1 MTESGIVT
9 LVTAEFWKAV
19 LPIVSTVTPLI
30 LEGMTTTVSDSTYFV
45 IVPVGNKEAEAISYS
60 EHNTGYTNKGVLFG
74 STNLNK
80 YAANPANA
88 GDYTFIFKD
97 GIVNSA
103 ATGYG
108 SIDNYKDTS
117 VYMLVPGNSDVVFE
131 NMTLE
136 QVQKAT
142 GLAEG
147 FSDEKSSS
155 NASIGLMMMKGGA
168 LRLCGFES
176 KNGIIDRLTNE
187 NVADAAADMLSNNK

>member
-1 MTESGIVT
+1 MEKKKYAKRSV
-9 LVTAEFWKAV
+9 LWKV
-19 LPIVSTVTPLI
+19 IP
-30 LEGMTTTVSDSTYFV
+30 GFV
-45 IVPVGNKEAEAISYS
+45 IVLLIGCIVYLCAVVKSNTAARMDSMRYRMLVDRECTGSEIVKAADERDYEIIVLTGEQAEEAGEAIAPFVT
-60 EHNTGYTNKGVLFG
+60 ENCL
-74 STNLNK
+74 
-80 YAANPANA
+80 
-88 GDYTFIFKD
+88 
-97 GIVNSA
+97 
-103 ATGYG
+103 
-108 SIDNYKDTS
+108 
-117 VYMLVPGNSDVVFE
+117 VVFE

-155 NASIGLMMMKGGA
+155 NASIGLMMKGGA

>member
-1 MTESGIVT
+1 MEKKKYAKRSV
-9 LVTAEFWKAV
+9 LWKV
-19 LPIVSTVTPLI
+19 IP
-30 LEGMTTTVSDSTYFV
+30 GFV
-45 IVPVGNKEAEAISYS
+45 IVLLIGCIVYLCAVVKSNTAARMDSMRYRILFDRECTGS
-60 EHNTGYTNKGVLFG
+60 EIAPFVTENCL
-74 STNLNK
+74 
-80 YAANPANA
+80 
-88 GDYTFIFKD
+88 
-97 GIVNSA
+97 
-103 ATGYG
+103 
-108 SIDNYKDTS
+108 
-117 VYMLVPGNSDVVFE
+117 VVFE

-155 NASIGLMMMKGGA
+155 NASIGLMMKGGA